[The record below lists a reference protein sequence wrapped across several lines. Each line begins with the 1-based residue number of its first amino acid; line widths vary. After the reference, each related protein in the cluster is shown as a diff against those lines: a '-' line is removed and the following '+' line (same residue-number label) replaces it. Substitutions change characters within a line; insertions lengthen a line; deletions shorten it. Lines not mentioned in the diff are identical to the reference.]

1 MTQLLL
7 VYRYAFVLV
16 DEAAR
21 MATARRLRAPDQPRP
36 GLSVYTAMVGH
47 LLVRAVDRAQR
58 VHRAMIARGFDGE
71 VLPTRALRWRAADT
85 VFVVGWCAWFALVR
99 GVDLPRQPRCVAG
112 RDDRMSDCAI
122 LARAL
127 AYDYPDATPALRG
140 VDWRVLH
147 GESVAVVGANGAG
160 KSTLLLHLNGL
171 LLPRAGEV
179 RIGGLPVTRANLA
192 AIRRQVGFVFQDAD
206 DQLFM
211 PTVRDDV
218 AFGPSNL
225 RLAPAEVDARVQA
238 ALEAVGAAHLA
249 ARAPYRLSGGEK
261 RSVAIAGVLA
271 MRPSILVLDEPSA
284 GLDPAARRSLIGLL
298 RAFGTPA

>member
-1 MTQLLL
+1 
-7 VYRYAFVLV
+7 
-16 DEAAR
+16 
-21 MATARRLRAPDQPRP
+21 
-36 GLSVYTAMVGH
+36 
-47 LLVRAVDRAQR
+47 
-58 VHRAMIARGFDGE
+58 
-71 VLPTRALRWRAADT
+71 
-85 VFVVGWCAWFALVR
+85 
-99 GVDLPRQPRCVAG
+99 
-112 RDDRMSDCAI
+112 MSDCAI

-225 RLAPAEVDARVQA
+225 RLAPAEVDARVKA

-284 GLDPAARRSLIGLL
+284 GLDPAARRGLIALL
-298 RAFGTPA
+298 RSLEHTRVIATHDLDLALEVCARMLVLHEGTVAADGPPLQLLADAALLRRCRLEPPLAWQGRAAPSSGRAAS